1 MKFSTVIMMYCK
13 RIFVVILILFLSAS
27 FTTPSAAQEK
37 AGNVQVDLT
46 AEERAFLAGKQ
57 LRLGIDIARPPFEYV
72 DGKGA
77 YTGISA
83 AFIIAAA
90 QRLGIAVVPMK
101 EIKWNDAMEKIKVGE
116 IDVIPKVTPSAA
128 RAKFLIFTKPYTTFP
143 SVIVTRKDRLAGGMD
158 DLRGLK
164 VGVNKGQIVEV
175 NLKRDHP
182 EFTLVPYPDIETGL
196 RAVSTGQCDTYVDNL
211 GAVAYTI
218 DTVGLTN
225 LRIAASTPYTH
236 DLAFGVRKDWP
247 LLASA
252 LDKALAGMTDRE
264 KTEIKNRWLAIKY
277 DAGINWRIF
286 VPIGAA
292 LLMVIAFFLFWNRRL
307 RKAMRERELIQEGL
321 KENARLLEFQS
332 TIKAQLSR
340 ISVDLQKATTLE
352 ELARTFLS
360 QVAALTD
367 AAYGVFFLMDEQT
380 QLLQAVGGY
389 GWMEAE
395 AKSRQFKIG
404 QGLPGQCAREKK
416 PLSFNNSPG
425 SSIRITWGGGQF
437 DPRAILLMP
446 VLEQDKILA
455 VIELGALQPFTP
467 EHRAL
472 LDEIIPTVA
481 LNLSIT
487 RRNLTTQELLAKGQ
501 EQIAELGKA
510 RKATLNILEDLAAS
524 KKETE
529 STLQKIDAMSRE
541 QVAIFESLTIGIAF
555 VKDRIILRGNSKL
568 GELFGRPLDEMIGQ
582 TTRIWYKNDEEYSGI
597 GASTYEDLKYRAMH
611 QREQQLPRKD
621 GSLFW
626 CLFRVRAFDAKDI
639 SQGIVCV
646 LEDITERK
654 QAEAALRTSQ
664 NQMRTLVDSFQ
675 SLIFM
680 KDAEGRYLL
689 VNAFNEK
696 NTGMPERDVL
706 GKTDF
711 DILPREL
718 AEKIV
723 AQDREVMDARKGVT
737 FEMQGRPGTDR
748 VFLANKVPLID
759 ENGEVYGLCGIST
772 DITDR
777 KVAEKELGEKMEE
790 LERFSRLTI
799 NREEKMIQLKEE
811 INLLLE
817 QMGKEKRYKIVK

>member
-1 MKFSTVIMMYCK
+1 
-13 RIFVVILILFLSAS
+13 
-27 FTTPSAAQEK
+27 
-37 AGNVQVDLT
+37 
-46 AEERAFLAGKQ
+46 
-57 LRLGIDIARPPFEYV
+57 
-72 DGKGA
+72 
-77 YTGISA
+77 
-83 AFIIAAA
+83 
-90 QRLGIAVVPMK
+90 
-101 EIKWNDAMEKIKVGE
+101 
-116 IDVIPKVTPSAA
+116 
-128 RAKFLIFTKPYTTFP
+128 
-143 SVIVTRKDRLAGGMD
+143 
-158 DLRGLK
+158 
-164 VGVNKGQIVEV
+164 
-175 NLKRDHP
+175 
-182 EFTLVPYPDIETGL
+182 
-196 RAVSTGQCDTYVDNL
+196 
-211 GAVAYTI
+211 
-218 DTVGLTN
+218 
-225 LRIAASTPYTH
+225 
-236 DLAFGVRKDWP
+236 
-247 LLASA
+247 
-252 LDKALAGMTDRE
+252 
-264 KTEIKNRWLAIKY
+264 
-277 DAGINWRIF
+277 
-286 VPIGAA
+286 
-292 LLMVIAFFLFWNRRL
+292 
-307 RKAMRERELIQEGL
+307 
-321 KENARLLEFQS
+321 
-332 TIKAQLSR
+332 
-340 ISVDLQKATTLE
+340 
-352 ELARTFLS
+352 
-360 QVAALTD
+360 
-367 AAYGVFFLMDEQT
+367 
-380 QLLQAVGGY
+380 
-389 GWMEAE
+389 
-395 AKSRQFKIG
+395 
-404 QGLPGQCAREKK
+404 
-416 PLSFNNSPG
+416 
-425 SSIRITWGGGQF
+425 
-437 DPRAILLMP
+437 
-446 VLEQDKILA
+446 
-455 VIELGALQPFTP
+455 
-467 EHRAL
+467 
-472 LDEIIPTVA
+472 
-481 LNLSIT
+481 
-487 RRNLTTQELLAKGQ
+487 
-501 EQIAELGKA
+501 
-510 RKATLNILEDLAAS
+510 
-524 KKETE
+524 
-529 STLQKIDAMSRE
+529 
-541 QVAIFESLTIGIAF
+541 
-555 VKDRIILRGNSKL
+555 
-568 GELFGRPLDEMIGQ
+568 MIGQ

-680 KDAEGRYLL
+680 KDSEGRYLL

>member
-83 AFIIAAA
+83 AFIAAA
-90 QRLGIAVVPMK
+90 AKRLGIAVVPMK

-277 DAGINWRIF
+277 DAGINWWIF

-487 RRNLTTQELLAKGQ
+487 RRNLTNMELLAKGQ

-510 RKATLNILEDLAAS
+510 RKATLNILEDLEVS
-524 KKETE
+524 KKETVA
-529 STLQKIDAMSRE
+529 TMQKIDAMSQAVSDAMVMIDGQGKVLFWNQAAE
-541 QVAIFESLTIGIAF
+541 
-555 VKDRIILRGNSKL
+555 K
-568 GELFGRPLDEMIGQ
+568 LFGYTVAEAMGMDFHTLAVSPELREKAHAGLGHFAATGEGVVFGATIEITAVNRNGETFPVDVNLSPFQLDKKWFAVG
-582 TTRIWYKNDEEYSGI
+582 T
-597 GASTYEDLKYRAMH
+597 
-611 QREQQLPRKD
+611 
-621 GSLFW
+621 
-626 CLFRVRAFDAKDI
+626 VR
-639 SQGIVCV
+639 
-646 LEDITERK
+646 DITERQ
-654 QAEAALRTSQ
+654 QAATELR
-664 NQMRTLVDSFQ
+664 
-675 SLIFM
+675 
-680 KDAEGRYLL
+680 
-689 VNAFNEK
+689 
-696 NTGMPERDVL
+696 ER
-706 GKTDF
+706 
-711 DILPREL
+711 
-718 AEKIV
+718 
-723 AQDREVMDARKGVT
+723 
-737 FEMQGRPGTDR
+737 
-748 VFLANKVPLID
+748 
-759 ENGEVYGLCGIST
+759 
-772 DITDR
+772 
-777 KVAEKELGEKMEE
+777 MEE
-790 LERFSRLTI
+790 MERFSRLTI
-799 NREEKMIQLKEE
+799 DRERKMIQLKEE
-811 INLLLE
+811 INTLQE
-817 QMGKEKRYKIVK
+817 QAGKEKKYKIVV